1 MTPFITPCLSGRQLQ
16 ADDWPFFLQLYRD
29 RQVMR
34 FISDPLSEESIREKF
49 NSRLPLWQRNSG
61 HWLCLLLSERDSGT
75 PVGLTGFCLKENTGE
90 AGFIFSPQA
99 QGKGYAAESLN
110 GLAERFFS
118 EGYGDRLCCQ
128 VTDGNEACQRLMQRC
143 GFRLQERQP
152 RSFYLAGHWHDDLY
166 FVRHASDPVPGM
178 PDKD

>member
-1 MTPFITPCLSGRQLQ
+1 MTPLITPRLTGRQLC

-34 FISDPLSEESIREKF
+34 FITDPLSEQSIREKF
-49 NSRLPLWQRNSG
+49 SSRLPLWQRSSK
-61 HWLCLLLSERDSGT
+61 HWLCLLLSDRDSGE
-75 PVGLTGFCLKENTGE
+75 PVGLTGFCLQETGAE
-90 AGFIFSPQA
+90 AGFIFSPQG

-110 GLAERFFS
+110 CLAARFFS

-143 GFRLQERQP
+143 GFRLTERQS
-152 RSFYLAGHWHDDLY
+152 RSFYLAGQWHDDLH
-166 FVRHASDPVPGM
+166 FVRYASDPKPEIPG
-178 PDKD
+178 